1 MAFLFVSNN
10 LSMIGLN
17 NLKIDS
23 LSPSPSNM
31 EVIQSAYQSL
41 HKNDKLIAIYVSNH
55 KQCLKEFEQ
64 RQLEKNME
72 LVKQF
77 NADVEIIYSDDT
89 VNQIIQYANLYKVKK
104 IVVGKTI
111 NKKRW
116 SLKHSLSEQILEQ
129 AHNFEV
135 LVVPTK
141 AKTKIPKINLQEKM
155 NTHDS
160 FISIFILIVCTLVGY
175 FFFIMNFHD
184 SNIIMVYILGVL
196 LIALLTSSKVYSILS
211 TIISVL
217 LFNFCFT
224 FPTMSLSVY
233 DSSYVMTFLIMIIVA
248 FITSTLTSRIK
259 QNASTS
265 SNMAYISKI
274 LLETNQTLQQ
284 YSSEQDIVNAGCKVL
299 SELLKKILYII
310 QLKTMI

>member
-17 NLKIDS
+17 NLKID
-23 LSPSPSNM
+23 
-31 EVIQSAYQSL
+31 I
-41 HKNDKLIAIYVSNH
+41 
-55 KQCLKEFEQ
+55 
-64 RQLEKNME
+64 
-72 LVKQF
+72 
-77 NADVEIIYSDDT
+77 
-89 VNQIIQYANLYKVKK
+89 
-104 IVVGKTI
+104 
-111 NKKRW
+111 
-116 SLKHSLSEQILEQ
+116 
-129 AHNFEV
+129 
-135 LVVPTK
+135 
-141 AKTKIPKINLQEKM
+141 
-155 NTHDS
+155 
-160 FISIFILIVCTLVGY
+160 
-175 FFFIMNFHD
+175 
-184 SNIIMVYILGVL
+184 
-196 LIALLTSSKVYSILS
+196 LTSSKVYSILS

-217 LFNFCFT
+217 LLNFCFT